1 MEQNVRTA
9 IDIDEYVAGSPLTSM
24 VDDAFFIVQKCGRR
38 ALATGNTQCSCAVL
52 GAANGLLGGELRAA
66 LDAKWKVSA
75 RAGVGHGASHTG
87 GRATQ
92 TDARTSECGHGAV
105 TPTLKNVAPSSGR
118 RSAPHPAAGHGPGH
132 GRRRQRRCGA
142 ACGGV

>member
-9 IDIDEYVAGSPLTSM
+9 IEIDEYVPGSPLTSM

-66 LDAKWKVSA
+66 LDAKWKVSWRNWCGDQA
-75 RAGVGHGASHTG
+75 MHVLGS
-87 GRATQ
+87 ATQ
-92 TDARTSECGHGAV
+92 TNERAHKCGHVGV
-105 TPTLKNVAPSSGR
+105 TPTSKPAPLSRLPPCASP
-118 RSAPHPAAGHGPGH
+118 SYWAPLLIPAPT
-132 GRRRQRRCGA
+132 
-142 ACGGV
+142 